1 VNAEQVLLVLAASR
15 EWAYQGALG
24 VDTYARLTN
33 AGLDAD
39 AVIEAF
45 TNDPEIN

>member
-1 VNAEQVLLVLAASR
+1 MNQEQVLLILAASR
-15 EWAYQGALG
+15 EWAYQGVLG
-24 VDTYARLTN
+24 VDTQVRLTN

-39 AVIEAF
+39 ELAEAF